1 MYFFS
6 FLKHKKVHGLN
17 TSKESACD
25 RVVEGERLHGYMR
38 REILRQRNAIAAL
51 NVAVNNMTDLRN
63 QANQNG
69 PHPTQPPPPPT
80 LSHRLV
86 CNFPWK
92 GWPAIFKKKKKK
104 NTFNENPTKKQKKIS
119 QQRNPNRRGIL
130 NSKRQIDVVTF

>member
-1 MYFFS
+1 
-6 FLKHKKVHGLN
+6 
-17 TSKESACD
+17 
-25 RVVEGERLHGYMR
+25 VEGERLHGYMR

-92 GWPAIFKKKKKK
+92 GWPAIFKKINKYINSMKTQRKKTKKKCQSFFDK
-104 NTFNENPTKKQKKIS
+104 TNPKTHKHEFQNKRK
-119 QQRNPNRRGIL
+119 P
-130 NSKRQIDVVTF
+130 SK